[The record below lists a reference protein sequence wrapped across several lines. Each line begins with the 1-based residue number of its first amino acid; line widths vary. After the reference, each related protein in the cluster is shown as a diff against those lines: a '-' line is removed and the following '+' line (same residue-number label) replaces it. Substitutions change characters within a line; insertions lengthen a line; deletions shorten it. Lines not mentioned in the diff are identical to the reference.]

1 MVYAQSFPLPDPQ
14 SPAPNLS
21 FGSDLAV
28 RPFCP
33 AHVFEDLGDWH
44 FVCACGLVL
53 GDQIVN
59 GGNEWHVSLSFSKAL
74 SAMFLSLSAC
84 CFLSQSVVQTFAIGE
99 YDGPSLDG
107 AASNPLTEGMER
119 LGTDISSQ
127 DNGTSGL
134 RLAASLRKECRL
146 RAPLSVFRDISH
158 WCDQFLESDTV
169 CDLAKQLYKR
179 TYEAKLL
186 RGKPLDAIIAACIF
200 VACRQAHIPRTFRE
214 ICDIM
219 RVSKKLLGHCYKTLV
234 RAFDLAPGLST
245 NPSGSSSTAPE
256 ALLARYCD
264 QLDLSTRVHSV
275 GTDIIVAARN
285 HGIAVG
291 RSPISIA
298 AGAIYYTGHLLGEV
312 KTVQDICAVSSVGE
326 STVKLIFRLLHANKA
341 KLVKQEWIDEGRTK
355 LQRCL

>member
-1 MVYAQSFPLPDPQ
+1 MCL
-14 SPAPNLS
+14 
-21 FGSDLAV
+21 
-28 RPFCP
+28 RPCTGRM
-33 AHVFEDLGDWH
+33 ARKFEFL
-44 FVCACGLVL
+44 L
-53 GDQIVN
+53 
-59 GGNEWHVSLSFSKAL
+59 L
-74 SAMFLSLSAC
+74 SAMSLSLSAC
-84 CFLSQSVVQTFAIGE
+84 CFLSQSVVQTFANGE
-99 YDGPSLDG
+99 YDDPSLDG
-107 AASNPLTEGMER
+107 AASNPLTEG
-119 LGTDISSQ
+119 LATDISSQ
-127 DNGTSGL
+127 DNDTNGL
-134 RLAASLRKECRL
+134 RPAASLRKECRL
-146 RAPLSVFRDISH
+146 RTPLSVFRDISH
-158 WCDQFLESDTV
+158 WCDQFLESETI
-169 CDLAKQLYKR
+169 CDIAKQLYKR

-219 RVSKKLLGHCYKTLV
+219 RVSKKLLGYCYKTLV

-245 NPSGSSSTAPE
+245 NPSGSSSSAPE

-264 QLDLSTRVHSV
+264 HLDLSTRVHSV
-275 GTDIIVAARN
+275 CTDIIVAARK

-298 AGAIYYTGHLLGEV
+298 AGAIYYTGHLLGET

-355 LQRCL
+355 LRRCHSSFGHESTNLK